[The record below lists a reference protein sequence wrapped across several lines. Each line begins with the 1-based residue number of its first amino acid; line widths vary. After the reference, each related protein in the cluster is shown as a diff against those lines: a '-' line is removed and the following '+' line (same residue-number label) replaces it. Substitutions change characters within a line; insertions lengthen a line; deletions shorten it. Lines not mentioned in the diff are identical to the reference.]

1 MYLAKIK
8 LKKKTKQ
15 TKYKAKE
22 EKTEE
27 IWKNNYLYC
36 WMMRVGVAP
45 SSSTCT
51 REWGGSTNW
60 QGIITMCD
68 NKQQGSEATMG
79 VGGAWGT

>member
-51 REWGGSTNW
+51 RE
-60 QGIITMCD
+60 
-68 NKQQGSEATMG
+68 
-79 VGGAWGT
+79 